1 MQTADF
7 RQKRQPGGP
16 RNTRPESR
24 AVVGSDGRI
33 ILPPEVAGRYGLR
46 PGTELWVGEMGD
58 GLKLSL
64 PASYLAKVYVEPTNR
79 CNLECRTCMRNEWSE
94 PLGQMEESTFSR
106 ILESLRFFSP
116 LPTVFLGGFGE
127 PLVHPRII
135 EMVADLKRLGS
146 PVELITN
153 GTLLTRQ
160 MSKNLIEAGLDR
172 LWVSLDGA
180 RPESYADV
188 RLGAA
193 LPEIIH
199 HLTEFRDLCILYPSR
214 PQLGVVFV
222 AMKRNIADLP
232 DVLSLG
238 TQLGV
243 QRFLVTH
250 VLPYTAEMRYE
261 ILYSRALGDFVYG
274 ATLELPKLD
283 MNEETREPVCRAL
296 RSGKNVIFAGGRP
309 GGNSD
314 SCPFIESGS
323 TSVGWDGNLS
333 PCLALL
339 HSHTNYLDGRERFSR
354 KYVVG
359 NVRETDLQGLWNQP
373 DYLALRERV
382 KIFDFAPCSLCGG
395 CHLAEKNEE
404 DCFGNPFPTCG
415 GCLWAQGVIRCP

>member
-7 RQKRQPGGP
+7 RKKRQPGDP
-16 RNTRPESR
+16 RNTRPELR
-24 AVVGSDGRI
+24 AAVGSDGQI

-46 PGTELWVGEMGD
+46 PGTELWVGEMAD

-127 PLVHPRII
+127 PLAHPRII
-135 EMVADLKRLGS
+135 EMVTELKRLGA

-153 GTLLTRQ
+153 GTLLSCQ
-160 MSKNLIEAGLDR
+160 MSKSLIEAGLDR

-180 RPESYADV
+180 TPESYADV

-193 LPEIIH
+193 LPEVIV
-199 HLTEFRDLCILYPSR
+199 HLTEFRDLRHAYPSM
-214 PQLGVVFV
+214 PQIGVVFV
-222 AMKRNIADLP
+222 AMKRNIPDLP
-232 DVLSLG
+232 AVLSLG
-238 TQLGV
+238 NQLGA

-250 VLPYTAEMRYE
+250 VLPYTAEMRDE
-261 ILYSRALGDFVYG
+261 ILFSRALMDFVYG

-283 MNEETREPVCRAL
+283 MNEETREPLYWAL

-323 TSVGWDGNLS
+323 TAISWEGNVS

-339 HSHTNYLDGRERFSR
+339 HSHANYLDGRERFSR

-359 NVRETDLQGLWNQP
+359 NLKDCDLGTLWNKVE
-373 DYLALRERV
+373 YVALRERV
-382 KIFDFAPCSLCGG
+382 KIFDFAPCSICGG
-395 CHLAEKNEE
+395 CDLAEKNEE
-404 DCFGNPFPTCG
+404 DCFGNSFPTCG